1 MKYLEHVGYQDDE
14 SLRARYQRV
23 LLSNALRENRG
34 TEVQCLNEPSAGD
47 ARYAALL
54 EKGRQARLR
63 RLQRRFFLMQLW
75 ERINHAAPHALR
87 TAAAACAICC
97 VGLTTAFASSESFR
111 VRVYAM
117 FARDYGEYTA
127 IGMEET
133 PEASF
138 DVPQEWGGAYYPSY
152 IPEGFEMTDIENAFN
167 RLFWVEYRN
176 ADGIRLG
183 FDDEDTSAEFN
194 IDTENARAY
203 YTDIHGE
210 QALVAV
216 KDVHV
221 IIVWSEDNRIFTVS
235 IDGDDEETALRV
247 ARSVRRIR

>member
-1 MKYLEHVGYQDDE
+1 MKHTEQAGYQDDE
-14 SLRARYQRV
+14 RLRTRYQRV
-23 LLSNALRENRG
+23 LFSSALRENRRE
-34 TEVQCLNEPSAGD
+34 EVRHLNELSEED

-54 EKGRQARLR
+54 ERGRDARLR
-63 RLQRRFFLMQLW
+63 RLLRRFFIRQLW
-75 ERINHAAPHALR
+75 EWMTRAAPRALR
-87 TAAAACAICC
+87 TAAAACAVCC

-111 VRVYAM
+111 VQVYAM

-138 DVPQEWGGAYYPSY
+138 DVPMDWGGEYYPSY
-152 IPEGFEMTDIENAFN
+152 IPEGFEMTDIYNGLDTMFY
-167 RLFWVEYRN
+167 VEYRN
-176 ADGIRLG
+176 DSNIRLD
-183 FDDEDTSAEFN
+183 FDDDPMTMEMN
-194 IDTENARAY
+194 IDTENARVY
-203 YTDIHGE
+203 YTDIHGG

-216 KDVHV
+216 KPTHV
-221 IIVWSEDNRIFTVS
+221 IIVWNEYNRIFTVS